1 MESRIETFKA
11 YESLSME
18 NSFMVVREQEDIELN
33 VTIGIHDD
41 ESGWFELYDE
51 ESGGDE
57 WYAEGGL
64 RFEDGKLVDY
74 DGVFA
79 LPVCIIQRLQNM
91 GIDTSEVE

>member
-1 MESRIETFKA
+1 
-11 YESLSME
+11 
-18 NSFMVVREQEDIELN
+18 MVVKEQEDIELQ
-33 VTIGIHDD
+33 VVVAITDKDG
-41 ESGWFELYDE
+41 GWFELYDT

-64 RFEDGKLVDY
+64 RFMDGKLVDY

-79 LPVCIIQRLQNM
+79 LPVCIINKLQEM